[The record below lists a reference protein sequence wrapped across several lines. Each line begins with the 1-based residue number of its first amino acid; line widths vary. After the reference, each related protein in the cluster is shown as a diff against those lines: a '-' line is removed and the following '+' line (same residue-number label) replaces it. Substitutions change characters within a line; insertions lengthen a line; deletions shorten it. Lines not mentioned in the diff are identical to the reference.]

1 MKDNEKQIEEMKNN
15 ARIYI
20 GGVVEKLRMDGCELY
35 EIDRIVENILNYIT
49 VPGDSVVLT
58 KSELEQVKEQ
68 AVKEFAEKL
77 REKFKKEID
86 FQLKKDCNFQ
96 LEPLWFGLERG
107 TNWCMEQLHETLKE
121 VIGEKE

>member
-1 MKDNEKQIEEMKNN
+1 MKDKEKQIEEMKNN

-49 VPGDSVVLT
+49 VPEDSVVLT

-68 AVKEFAEKL
+68 AVKEFAEKIIEEYMNE
-77 REKFKKEID
+77 RDYMGVKFKQGVISDNDLYK
-86 FQLKKDCNFQ
+86 
-96 LEPLWFGLERG
+96 
-107 TNWCMEQLHETLKE
+107 TLKE

>member
-1 MKDNEKQIEEMKNN
+1 MKDKEKQIEEMKNN

-58 KSELEQVKEQ
+58 ESELKQAKGQ
-68 AVKEFAEKL
+68 AVKEFATILKVKTVLTPGGWCVNIED
-77 REKFKKEID
+77 ID
-86 FQLKKDCNFQ
+86 K
-96 LEPLWFGLERG
+96 
-107 TNWCMEQLHETLKE
+107 TLKE